1 MEDALRNL
9 APVLGLI
16 AGALAWAAALITY
29 FKTGAIKWELIAAGV
44 FVAAMSFAGWGKPKD
59 PPASK

>member
-1 MEDALRNL
+1 MTAKSL

-16 AGALAWAAALITY
+16 AGALAWTAAAITY

-44 FVAAMSFAGWGKPKD
+44 FVAAMSFAGRVKPKD
-59 PPASK
+59 PPAKK